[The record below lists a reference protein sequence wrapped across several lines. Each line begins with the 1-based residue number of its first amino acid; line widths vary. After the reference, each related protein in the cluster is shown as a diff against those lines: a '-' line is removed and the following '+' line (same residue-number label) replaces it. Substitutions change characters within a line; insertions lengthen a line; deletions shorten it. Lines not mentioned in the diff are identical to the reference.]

1 MLGAGPR
8 KSSSPMRNQRT
19 SNYGWYSPAML
30 VLFASLLGACGAS
43 DQENTAQSLLNR
55 GTGAEPE
62 SLDPH
67 KSRTTQAGDL
77 QRDLGEGLTG
87 YTPDGELVAA
97 AAERWTLSDD
107 GRIYTFWLRPGAK
120 WSNGD
125 AVTAQDFVYS
135 FRRLADPATAAF
147 YAQTSL
153 GDIENANEIIAGKK
167 TVESLAVKA
176 IGDSQFEIRLRQPV
190 PYFLALLSHPSTFPV
205 HRGAIELHGA
215 AYARPGNLVTNGAY
229 KLHSWEVGSYIEL
242 ARNEHYWN
250 NDNTAIDRVRH
261 HVTPQPGDE
270 LNRYRAGELDIT
282 STVPTQSFQRMREER
297 PNELRVS
304 PSLAVYYYG
313 FNLSQPPF
321 KDNPKLRQALS
332 MAIDRET
339 IVKKVVGRGEAP
351 AYSWVPP
358 GINNYQPRQF
368 TYANMSAHAR
378 HTKAA
383 QLYREAGY
391 SDDKPVQIEIRYNT
405 SESHRRIAIAVQAM
419 WRQVLGIEATL
430 VNEEFQVLLA
440 NIREQAVT
448 EVFRSSWTGDYNDA
462 NTFLTILEGGNPSN
476 TPGYENREY
485 DDLMSRAAQQSDP
498 ALRQVYLEEAERLM
512 LSEHPL
518 MPIYFYV
525 NKSMVNPRVRG
536 WGDNVLNYHYSQHLS
551 LAE

>member
-1 MLGAGPR
+1 MRTLCTAFHRQWYRATML
-8 KSSSPMRNQRT
+8 
-19 SNYGWYSPAML
+19 
-30 VLFASLLGACGAS
+30 LLIALLLSACGGANN
-43 DQENTAQSLLNR
+43 DEAAQSLLNR

-87 YTPDGELVAA
+87 YSPDGELVAA
-97 AAERWTLSDD
+97 AAERWTISDD
-107 GRIYTFWLRPGAK
+107 GLTYTFWLRPDAK

-125 AVTAQDFVYS
+125 AVTADDFAYS

-153 GDIENANEIIAGKK
+153 GDIANANEIIAGDKP
-167 TVESLAVKA
+167 VDSLAVA
-176 IGDSQFEIRLRQPV
+176 ALDPQRFEIRLHHPV
-190 PYFLALLSHPSTFPV
+190 PYFLALLTHPSTFPV
-205 HRGAIELHGA
+205 HRGAIELHGD

-229 KLHSWEVGSYIEL
+229 KLLTWEVGSYIEIM
-242 ARNEHYWN
+242 RNENYWN
-250 NDNTAIDRVRH
+250 NENTSIDRVLH
-261 HVTPQPGDE
+261 HVTPQPGVE

-282 STVPTQSFQRMREER
+282 STVPTGAFQQMREER
-297 PNELRVS
+297 PDELRVS

-313 FNLSQPPF
+313 FNLTQPPF

-339 IVKKVVGRGEAP
+339 IAENVVGRGEEP

-358 GINNYQPRQF
+358 GTNNYDPRRF
-368 TYANMSAHAR
+368 AYADMSADAR
-378 HTKAA
+378 HKKAR

-391 SDDKPVQIEIRYNT
+391 SDANPVQVEIRYNT

-419 WRQVLGIEATL
+419 WRDVLGIEATL

-440 NIREQAVT
+440 NVREQAIT
-448 EVFRSSWTGDYNDA
+448 EVFRASWTGDYNDA
-462 NTFLTILEGGNPSN
+462 HTFLTILESGNPSN
-476 TPGYENREY
+476 TPSYESAEY
-485 DDLMSRAAQQSDP
+485 SELMARAARQKDSQ
-498 ALRQVYLEEAERLM
+498 LRKTYLEEAERLM

-518 MPIYFYV
+518 MPIYFLV

-536 WGDNVLNYHYSQHLS
+536 WGDNVLNYHYSQHLT

>member
-30 VLFASLLGACGAS
+30 VLFASLLGACCAS

-107 GRIYTFWLRPGAK
+107 DRTYTFWLRPGAK

-339 IVKKVVGRGEAP
+339 IVEKVVGRGEAP

-440 NIREQAVT
+440 NIREQVVT

>member
-1 MLGAGPR
+1 MCKQCTSLRR
-8 KSSSPMRNQRT
+8 K
-19 SNYGWYSPAML
+19 WYSATML
-30 VLFASLLGACGAS
+30 LLAALVLGACGAA
-43 DQENTAQSLLNR
+43 DQGETAKSLLNR

-67 KSRTTQAGDL
+67 KSRTTQAGDV

-87 YTPDGELVAA
+87 YTPNGELIAG
-97 AAERWTLSDD
+97 AAERWSISDD
-107 GRIYTFWLRPGAK
+107 GLTYTFWLRPAAK

-125 AVTAQDFVYS
+125 AVTAEDFVYS
-135 FRRLADPATAAF
+135 FRRLANPETAAF

-153 GDIENANEIIAGKK
+153 GDIENANEIIAGEKPM
-167 TVESLAVKA
+167 ESLGVAA
-176 IGDSQFEIRLRQPV
+176 IDEFQLQIRLRHQV
-190 PYFLALLSHPSTFPV
+190 PYFLALLTHPSTFPV
-205 HRGAIELHGA
+205 HRGAIEAHGD

-229 KLHSWEVGSYIEL
+229 KLLTWEVGSYIEL
-242 ARNEHYWN
+242 ARNERYWN
-250 NDNTAIDRVRH
+250 NDETAIDRVRH

-270 LNRYRAGELDIT
+270 LNRYRAGELDVT
-282 STVPTQSFQRMREER
+282 STVPTGGFQKMREER
-297 PNELRVS
+297 PDELRVS

-313 FNLSQPPF
+313 FNLTQPPF

-339 IVKKVVGRGEAP
+339 IVEKVVGRGEAP

-358 GINNYQPRQF
+358 GTDNYEPRQF
-368 TYANMSAHAR
+368 SYANMPVEAR
-378 HTKAA
+378 YTKAR

-391 SDDKPVQIEIRYNT
+391 NDAQPLQVEVRYNT

-419 WRQVLGIEATL
+419 WREVLGFEATL
-430 VNEEFQVLLA
+430 VNEDFQVLLA
-440 NIREQAVT
+440 NVREQAVT
-448 EVFRSSWTGDYNDA
+448 EIFRSSWTGDYNDA
-462 NTFLTILEGGNPSN
+462 HTFLNILEGGNPSN
-476 TPGYENREY
+476 SPGYASAEY
-485 DDLMSRAAQQSDP
+485 DDLMNRAAQHTDL
-498 ALRQVYLEEAERLM
+498 ALRRVYLEEAERLM

-518 MPIYFYV
+518 IPIYFYV

>member
-1 MLGAGPR
+1 
-8 KSSSPMRNQRT
+8 MRTQCI
-19 SNYGWYSPAML
+19 SFHHQWYRATILLL
-30 VLFASLLGACGAS
+30 VALLLGACGAANNN
-43 DQENTAQSLLNR
+43 EAAQSLLNR

-77 QRDLGEGLTG
+77 QRDLGEGLIG
-87 YTPDGELVAA
+87 YSPDGELVAA
-97 AAERWTLSDD
+97 AAERWTISDD
-107 GRIYTFWLRPGAK
+107 GLTYTFWVRPDAK

-125 AVTAQDFVYS
+125 TVTADDFVYS
-135 FRRLADPATAAF
+135 FRRLVDPATAAF

-153 GDIENANEIIAGKK
+153 GDIDNANEIIAGDKA
-167 TVESLAVKA
+167 VESLAVA
-176 IGDSQFEIRLRQPV
+176 ALDQQRFEIRLHQPV
-190 PYFLALLSHPSTFPV
+190 PYFLALLTHPSTFPV
-205 HRGAIELHGA
+205 HRGAIELHGD

-229 KLHSWEVGSYIEL
+229 KLLTWEVGSYIEIV
-242 ARNEHYWN
+242 RNENYWN
-250 NDNTAIDRVRH
+250 NENTAIDRVRH
-261 HVTPQPGDE
+261 HVTPQPGVE

-282 STVPTQSFQRMREER
+282 STVPTGGFQQMREER
-297 PNELRVS
+297 PDELRVS

-313 FNLSQPPF
+313 FNLTQPPF

-339 IVKKVVGRGEAP
+339 ITEKVVGRGEAP

-358 GINNYQPRQF
+358 GTNNYDPRRF
-368 TYANMSAHAR
+368 SYADMSVDAR
-378 HTKAA
+378 HKKAR
-383 QLYREAGY
+383 QMYREAGY
-391 SDDKPVQIEIRYNT
+391 SDTNPVQIEIRYNT

-419 WRQVLGIEATL
+419 WRDVLGIEATL

-440 NIREQAVT
+440 NVREQAIT

-462 NTFLTILEGGNPSN
+462 HTFLTILESGNPSN
-476 TPGYENREY
+476 SPGYESAEY
-485 DDLMSRAAQQSDP
+485 GELMAQAARQKDP
-498 ALRQVYLEEAERLM
+498 QLRKTYLEEAERLM

>member
-1 MLGAGPR
+1 
-8 KSSSPMRNQRT
+8 
-19 SNYGWYSPAML
+19 ML

-476 TPGYENREY
+476 SPGYENREY

>member
-1 MLGAGPR
+1 L
-8 KSSSPMRNQRT
+8 
-19 SNYGWYSPAML
+19 
-30 VLFASLLGACGAS
+30 
-43 DQENTAQSLLNR
+43 
-55 GTGAEPE
+55 
-62 SLDPH
+62 
-67 KSRTTQAGDL
+67 
-77 QRDLGEGLTG
+77 
-87 YTPDGELVAA
+87 
-97 AAERWTLSDD
+97 
-107 GRIYTFWLRPGAK
+107 
-120 WSNGD
+120 
-125 AVTAQDFVYS
+125 
-135 FRRLADPATAAF
+135 
-147 YAQTSL
+147 
-153 GDIENANEIIAGKK
+153 
-167 TVESLAVKA
+167 
-176 IGDSQFEIRLRQPV
+176 QFEIRLQQPV
-190 PYFLALLSHPSTFPV
+190 PYFLALLTHPSTFPV
-205 HRGAIELHGA
+205 HRGAIELHGD

-229 KLHSWEVGSYIEL
+229 KLITWEVGSYIEL

-250 NDNTAIDRVRH
+250 NEKTAIDRVRH

-313 FNLSQPPF
+313 FNLSRPPF

-339 IVKKVVGRGEAP
+339 IAEKVVGRGEEP

-368 TYANMSAHAR
+368 TYANMSANAR

-419 WRQVLGIEATL
+419 WREVLGIEATL

-448 EVFRSSWTGDYNDA
+448 EVFRASWTGDYNDA
-462 NTFLTILEGGNPSN
+462 NTFLTILGGGNPSN

-485 DDLMSRAAQQSDP
+485 DDLMNRAAQQSDP

-518 MPIYFYV
+518 IPIYFYV

>member
-1 MLGAGPR
+1 MLLLA
-8 KSSSPMRNQRT
+8 
-19 SNYGWYSPAML
+19 AL
-30 VLFASLLGACGAS
+30 LLGACGAS
-43 DQENTAQSLLNR
+43 DQGETAQSLLNR

-87 YTPDGELVAA
+87 YSPSGELVAA
-97 AAERWTLSDD
+97 AAERWAISDD
-107 GRIYTFWLRPGAK
+107 GLTYTFWLRPTAK

-125 AVTAQDFVYS
+125 AVTADDFVYS
-135 FRRLADPATAAF
+135 FRRLANPETAAF

-153 GDIENANEIIAGKK
+153 GDIENANEIIAGEKPQ
-167 TVESLAVKA
+167 ESLGVAA
-176 IGDSQFEIRLRQPV
+176 LDALQFQVRLRRQV
-190 PYFLALLSHPSTFPV
+190 PYFLALLTHPSTFPV
-205 HRGAIELHGA
+205 HRGAIETHGD

-229 KLHSWEVGSYIEL
+229 KLLTWEVGSYIEL
-242 ARNEHYWN
+242 VRNEQYWN
-250 NDNTAIDRVRH
+250 NDKTAIDRVRH
-261 HVTPQPGDE
+261 HVTPQPGVE
-270 LNRYRAGELDIT
+270 LNRYRAGELDVT
-282 STVPTQSFQRMREER
+282 SSVPTGGFQQMREER
-297 PNELRVS
+297 PGELRVS

-313 FNLSQPPF
+313 FNLMRPPF

-339 IVKKVVGRGEAP
+339 IAEKVVGRGEAP

-358 GINNYQPRQF
+358 GTDNYEPRRF
-368 TYANMSAHAR
+368 SYANMSVETR
-378 HTKAA
+378 YTKAR

-391 SDDKPVQIEIRYNT
+391 NEARPLQVEIRYNT
-405 SESHRRIAIAVQAM
+405 NESHRRIAIAVQAM
-419 WRQVLGIEATL
+419 WREVLGFEATL
-430 VNEEFQVLLA
+430 VNEDFQVLLA
-440 NIREQAVT
+440 NVREQAVT

-462 NTFLTILEGGNPSN
+462 HTFLTILEGGNPSN
-476 TPGYENREY
+476 SPGYASAEY
-485 DDLMSRAAQQSDP
+485 DELMNKAAQHTDL

-518 MPIYFYV
+518 IPIYFYV
-525 NKSMVNPRVRG
+525 NKSMVSPRVRG

>member
-476 TPGYENREY
+476 SPGYENREY

>member
-107 GRIYTFWLRPGAK
+107 DRTYTFWLRPGAK

-339 IVKKVVGRGEAP
+339 IVEKVVGRGEAP

-440 NIREQAVT
+440 NIREQVVT

>member
-19 SNYGWYSPAML
+19 SNYGWYSPVML

-107 GRIYTFWLRPGAK
+107 DHTYTFWLRPGAK

-339 IVKKVVGRGEAP
+339 IVEKVVGRGEAP

-440 NIREQAVT
+440 NIREQVVT